1 MSAVRKEVSELK
13 EEISELKEEISD
25 IKRDMLNYTWNHRDI
40 RQEMETL
47 RSYLTDNEKHYI
59 SHNGKILQTH
69 INDFF
74 GIKKSSLSE
83 IGLYQQRIKM
93 YKHKNSELESELHS
107 IQIKYTEQIKENDSQ
122 IKKIEQLLNL
132 INEINV

>member
-1 MSAVRKEVSELK
+1 MSVVRKEILELK

-25 IKRDMLNYTWNHRDI
+25 IKQDIYNYNWNHRDI

-47 RSYLTDNEKHYI
+47 RSDLTDNDKNYI

-69 INDFF
+69 INHFF
-74 GIKKSSLSE
+74 GIKKSSLFE
-83 IGLYQQRIKM
+83 LGLYQERIEM
-93 YKHKNSELESELHS
+93 YKHKNSELHS
-107 IQIKYTEQIKENDSQ
+107 IQMKYTEQIKENDLQ